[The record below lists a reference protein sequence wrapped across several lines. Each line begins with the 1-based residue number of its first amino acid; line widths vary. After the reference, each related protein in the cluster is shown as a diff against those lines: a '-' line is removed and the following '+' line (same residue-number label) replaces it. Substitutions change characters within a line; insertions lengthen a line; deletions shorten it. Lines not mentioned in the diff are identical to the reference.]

1 MDTVPHKMEDYQ
13 DRLRIAT
20 PEGVTIDLI
29 LAGLGSRF
37 TATLIDLTFKGLL
50 ILGAFIAASAIGDL
64 GLALFSIISFTIY
77 FGYDVAFEVLAHGQT
92 PGKRWTGLRVLRDDG
107 RPVDLLSSAIRNV
120 VRLVDG
126 LPLSYFPAMVSILV
140 TKRNQRLGDLAGST
154 IVVREPRKREA
165 ADAGFAAY
173 IPRAPQSA
181 PAGESKSLSFG
192 GFALPRGV
200 EALTPVGRAARNA
213 AGGEILD
220 VSAVSADDLAAVRS
234 FLDRRADLP
243 PAVRGDLA
251 RRIAG
256 ALAPRVGGATAGLGD
271 EDLIEQVSAAKSR
284 VGGF

>member
-1 MDTVPHKMEDYQ
+1 MGTVPHKMEDYQ

-37 TATLIDLTFKGLL
+37 VASLIDLTLKGLL
-50 ILGAFIAASAIGDL
+50 IVGALVAAVQIGDL
-64 GLALFSIISFTIY
+64 GIALYSIISFAIY
-77 FGYDVAFEVLAHGQT
+77 FGYDVAFEVLANGRT

-107 RPVDLLSSAIRNV
+107 RPVDLLSSMIRNV

-126 LPLSYFPAMVSILV
+126 LPLSYVPAMISILA
-140 TKRNQRLGDLAGST
+140 TKHNQRLGDLAAST
-154 IVVREPRKREA
+154 IVVREPRKGEA

-173 IPRAPQSA
+173 VPRAPQPA
-181 PAGESKSLSFG
+181 PPAAPSFG
-192 GFALPRGV
+192 GFALPLGI

-220 VSAVSADDLAAVRS
+220 VSALSADDLAAVRS
-234 FLDRRADLP
+234 FLDRRYALP
-243 PAVRGDLA
+243 PMVRNDLA

-256 ALAPRVGGATAGLGD
+256 ALAPRVGGATTGLSD

-284 VGGF
+284 VGGP